1 MPESLGGMKMAINK
15 EKNQSVM
22 ITMDKDLLKAVDSL
36 IDTFNTK
43 FNAKMSKSKLI
54 EQAIVLYIDYLR
66 GNINVKIQNNKKGD

>member
-1 MPESLGGMKMAINK
+1 
-15 EKNQSVM
+15 
-22 ITMDKDLLKAVDSL
+22 MDKDLLKAVDSL

-66 GNINVKIQNNKKGD
+66 GNINVKIQNNMKGEK

>member
-1 MPESLGGMKMAINK
+1 MAINK

>member
-1 MPESLGGMKMAINK
+1 MAINK

-66 GNINVKIQNNKKGD
+66 GNINVKIQNNQKGD

>member
-1 MPESLGGMKMAINK
+1 
-15 EKNQSVM
+15 M

>member
-1 MPESLGGMKMAINK
+1 MAINK

-66 GNINVKIQNNKKGD
+66 GNINVKIQNNMKGEK

>member
-1 MPESLGGMKMAINK
+1 MAINK

-66 GNINVKIQNNKKGD
+66 GNINVRIQNNKKGD

>member
-1 MPESLGGMKMAINK
+1 MAINK

-66 GNINVKIQNNKKGD
+66 GNINVKIQNNKKGER

>member
-1 MPESLGGMKMAINK
+1 MAINK

-66 GNINVKIQNNKKGD
+66 GNINVRIQNNMKGEK

>member
-1 MPESLGGMKMAINK
+1 MAINK

-22 ITMDKDLLKAVDSL
+22 ITMDRDLLKAVDSL

>member
-1 MPESLGGMKMAINK
+1 MAINK

-66 GNINVKIQNNKKGD
+66 GNINVRIQNNKKGEK

>member
-1 MPESLGGMKMAINK
+1 
-15 EKNQSVM
+15 M

-66 GNINVKIQNNKKGD
+66 GNINVRIQNNKKGD

>member
-1 MPESLGGMKMAINK
+1 MAINK

-66 GNINVKIQNNKKGD
+66 GNINVNIQNNKKGD